1 MTLPPKLVRMDKGS
15 REPRSFSEPRII
27 LFSSVRA
34 RYFQLIFPHL
44 VLVILK
50 QNNNKYI
57 TYIFKIQKNSAFTQ
71 T

>member
-15 REPRSFSEPRII
+15 WEPRNFSEPRII
-27 LFSSVRA
+27 LFSSVQA

-57 TYIFKIQKNSAFTQ
+57 TYIFKTQKNSAFTQ
-71 T
+71 I